1 MQIILLTILYANGQ
15 GVPQD
20 YKEAVRWYRLA
31 AEQGHAGAQVNLGG
45 MYKTGKGV
53 TKDYVHAYT
62 WYSIAAAN
70 GSDYADRN
78 NTATPRWYT
87 NNRDRLAREMTPDQ
101 MAEAQRFAREWMAT
115 H

>member
-20 YKEAVRWYRLA
+20 YKAAVRWYRLA

-70 GSDYADRN
+70 GYDDA
-78 NTATPRWYT
+78 AT
-87 NNRDRLAREMTPDQ
+87 NRDNLAREMTPDQ